1 MFTGITNV
9 VTWAKRR
16 RPLDREHR
24 LTERTEGLSGWRHVR
39 RTIKGV
45 VHCLCL
51 AVALPFAVLTGFG
64 RFPLAFQGCGHL
76 FSLFPGLL
84 GDYLRVAFYVWTLR
98 ECSPHC
104 RISFGAF
111 FAYSSAVVREG
122 VYIGPY
128 CVLGNCEIGERTQIA
143 SHVQILSGRHQH
155 RRQTDGRILG
165 ATENELSRVVIG
177 KDCWIGAAAIVMA
190 DVGLSSTIG
199 AGAVV
204 TRAIP
209 SNTVAVGNPARPL
222 EGIARE

>member
-1 MFTGITNV
+1 MLL
-9 VTWAKRR
+9 TWANRSCL
-16 RPLDREHR
+16 LDLEHS
-24 LTERTEGLSGWRHVR
+24 LTGSTEGLSGWVYFR
-39 RTIKGV
+39 RIIKGV
-45 VHCLCL
+45 IQRLSLV
-51 AVALPFAVLTGFG
+51 VALPFAALTGFG
-64 RFPLAFQGCGHL
+64 RFSLAFQGCGHL
-76 FSLFPGLL
+76 FSLFPGLI

-98 ECSPHC
+98 ECSLDC

-155 RRQTDGRILG
+155 QRQADGRILG
-165 ATENELSRVVIG
+165 TTENELSRVVIG

-190 DVGLSSTIG
+190 DVGFSSTIG

-204 TRAIP
+204 TRAILD
-209 SNTVAVGNPARPL
+209 NIVAVGNPARPL